1 MYWIYLIIFILAVFS
16 PELIYQGLF
25 IFGGPK
31 TPFSVRTMEELS
43 IFILGIIGFSVY
55 LWKEKQLKINREE
68 KSKIQNKVARMSKAL
83 KDSYTYIGEINRKI
97 DIMKNIALGFPEV
110 KDAKSLKGMDIYN
123 SLAEAI
129 KIFCKTNNFLIRV
142 VNARNN
148 ETELEIPNGSNME
161 IKIKNNSLG
170 IMKENDFF
178 QTDDFFIFR
187 SSQIIDDK
195 RSYVFVK
202 KIRPK
207 QIEDIDVMRTIT
219 TQILFL
225 FILLKKLKLKY

>member
-16 PELIYQGLF
+16 PELVHRGLF
-25 IFGGPK
+25 IFGGQN

-43 IFILGIIGFSVY
+43 VFILGIIGFSVY
-55 LWKEKQLKINREE
+55 LWKEKQLKINQEE
-68 KSKIQNKVARMSKAL
+68 KSKIQSKVSQMSKAL

-110 KDAKSLKGMDIYN
+110 KDAKPLKGRDVYN
-123 SLAEAI
+123 SLVEAI
-129 KIFCKTNNFLIRV
+129 KIFCRTNNFSIRV

-148 ETELEIPNGSNME
+148 ETELEIPNGSDIG
-161 IKIKNNSLG
+161 IKVKNNSLG
-170 IMKENDFF
+170 LMEEKDFF
-178 QTDDFFIFR
+178 QNDDFFIFR
-187 SSQIIDDK
+187 SSQTIDGK

-207 QIEDIDVMRTIT
+207 QIEDIDIMHTIT

>member
-16 PELIYQGLF
+16 PELVHRGSF
-25 IFGGPK
+25 IFGGQN

-43 IFILGIIGFSVY
+43 IFVLGIIGFSVY

-68 KSKIQNKVARMSKAL
+68 KNKIQRKVTQISKAL

-110 KDAKSLKGMDIYN
+110 KNAKSLKGRDIYN
-123 SLAEAI
+123 SVEEAI
-129 KIFCKTNNFLIRV
+129 KILCKTSNFSIRV
-142 VNARNN
+142 VNVRNN
-148 ETELEIPNGSNME
+148 ETELEIPNGLNMG
-161 IKIKNNSLG
+161 IKIKNNSLNLL
-170 IMKENDFF
+170 KDKDFLQND
-178 QTDDFFIFR
+178 DLYIFK
-187 SSQIIDDK
+187 SPQLIDDK
-195 RSYVFVK
+195 RSYVLVK
-202 KIRPK
+202 KIRPN
-207 QIEDIDVMRTIT
+207 QIEDIDIMHTIT

>member
-16 PELIYQGLF
+16 PELVHRGLF
-25 IFGGPK
+25 IFGGQN

-43 IFILGIIGFSVY
+43 IFVLGIIGFSVY

-68 KSKIQNKVARMSKAL
+68 KNKIQSKVAQMSKAL

-110 KDAKSLKGMDIYN
+110 KDAKSLKGRDIYN
-123 SLAEAI
+123 SIEEAI
-129 KIFCKTNNFLIRV
+129 KILCKTNNFLIRV
-142 VNARNN
+142 VNVRNN
-148 ETELEIPNGSNME
+148 ETELEIQNGLNMG
-161 IKIKNNSLG
+161 IRIKNNSLNL
-170 IMKENDFF
+170 MKEKDFL
-178 QTDDFFIFR
+178 QNGDLYIFR
-187 SSQIIDDK
+187 SPQLIDNK
-195 RSYVFVK
+195 RSYVFIK
-202 KIRPK
+202 RSRAN
-207 QIEDIDVMRTIT
+207 QIEDIGIMHTVT